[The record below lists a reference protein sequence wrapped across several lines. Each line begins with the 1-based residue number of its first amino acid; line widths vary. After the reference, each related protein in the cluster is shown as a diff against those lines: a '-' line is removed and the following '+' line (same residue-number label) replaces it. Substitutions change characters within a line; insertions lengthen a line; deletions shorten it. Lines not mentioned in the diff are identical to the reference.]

1 MDDARASIT
10 VYTWMHRAFA
20 FNATPAARLTLPA
33 NLRVANVVSADF
45 TYDGRADVLVVAEP
59 ARGAGPLSLVLWPA
73 LPDGSLG
80 A

>member
-1 MDDARASIT
+1 M
-10 VYTWMHRAFA
+10 
-20 FNATPAARLTLPA
+20 
-33 NLRVANVVSADF
+33 ANVVSADF